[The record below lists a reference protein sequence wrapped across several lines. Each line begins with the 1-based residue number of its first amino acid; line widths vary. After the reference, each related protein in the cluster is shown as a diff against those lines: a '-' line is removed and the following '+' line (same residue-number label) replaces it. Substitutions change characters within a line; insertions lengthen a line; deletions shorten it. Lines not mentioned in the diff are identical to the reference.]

1 MLGAWLPFQERC
13 FLATV
18 SASYFLAKDISSPRC
33 FSPRCFSAGI
43 SAPKDLSPM
52 MFSSRGFTPRM
63 SSPRVSL
70 AKGFPRQGVPLAK
83 GFLAPRGSSRQG
95 FRHPGVPHQG
105 GSSPRGFLTKG
116 FLTISGADVPSMGE
130 EYVTMDNPSSCPEI
144 PIKTNLMFSCHC
156 GYLEWLHD
164 GIILSNI
171 HSRPP
176 RARRRS

>member
-1 MLGAWLPFQERC
+1 MVAVPGKMFPRHG
-13 FLATV
+13 V
-18 SASYFLAKDISSPRC
+18 SVIFPRQGYFLAK
-33 FSPRCFSAGI
+33 
-43 SAPKDLSPM
+43 
-52 MFSSRGFTPRM
+52 MF
-63 SSPRVSL
+63 L
-70 AKGFPRQGVPLAK
+70 AKMFLGRDLRTKGFIANDVLIKGVYAKDVLATGFPRQGFPRQGVPLAK
-83 GFLAPRGSSRQG
+83 GFPAPRVSSPRVSPP
-95 FRHPGVPHQG
+95 R